1 MDPLPAMHV
10 AQSATSCH
18 PCCSCMHAVRT
29 KQGPGACKR
38 LTSPALSCCANLA
51 CLQVTLSN
59 NSKYPAQL
67 RGAEPDKDLAIIKI
81 DAPAAE
87 LAPIEVGVS
96 SKLVVGQKVGGSCLT
111 PGCLAACLLPASQAQ
126 AVGNSLIPV

>member
-1 MDPLPAMHV
+1 
-10 AQSATSCH
+10 
-18 PCCSCMHAVRT
+18 
-29 KQGPGACKR
+29 
-38 LTSPALSCCANLA
+38 
-51 CLQVTLSN
+51 LQVTLSN

-96 SKLVVGQKVGGSCLT
+96 SKLVVGQKVRGAACRQAAWQ
-111 PGCLAACLLPASQAQ
+111 PAACLQAASMAQ
-126 AVGNSLIPV
+126 AAGNCAFSSLHGAVACWHVFKMCIQQATHTDML

>member
-1 MDPLPAMHV
+1 MH
-10 AQSATSCH
+10 
-18 PCCSCMHAVRT
+18 
-29 KQGPGACKR
+29 
-38 LTSPALSCCANLA
+38 SPSLSCCTNLA

-81 DAPAAE
+81 DAAAAE

-96 SKLVVGQKVGGSCLT
+96 SKLVVGQKVGGWVGGWVGGGRSCLSQ
-111 PGCLAACLLPASQAQ
+111 PACLPAKQPASQQ
-126 AVGNSLIPV
+126 P